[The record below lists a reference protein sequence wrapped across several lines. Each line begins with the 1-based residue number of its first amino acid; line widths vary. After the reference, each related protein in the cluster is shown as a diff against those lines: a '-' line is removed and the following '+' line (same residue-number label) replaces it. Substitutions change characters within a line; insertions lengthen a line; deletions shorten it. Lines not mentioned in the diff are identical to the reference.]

1 MKMYKERAV
10 LTSQFAV
17 RELQKQLRSVMQTD
31 LDRSANLGPF
41 SLIVCCDSKPQHKS
55 LKSDTKFNV

>member
-1 MKMYKERAV
+1 MKMYEERAV

-17 RELQKQLRSVMQTD
+17 RELQKQLRRVMQTD

-41 SLIVCCDSKPQHKS
+41 SLNVCVTVSHS
-55 LKSDTKFNV
+55 ITR

>member
-1 MKMYKERAV
+1 MYKKQVV

-17 RELQKQLRSVMQTD
+17 RDLQKQLRSVMQTH

-41 SLIVCCDSKPQHKS
+41 SLNVCV
-55 LKSDTKFNV
+55 TEATA

>member
-1 MKMYKERAV
+1 MYKERAV

-17 RELQKQLRSVMQTD
+17 RELQKQLRSVMQTH

-41 SLIVCCDSKPQHKS
+41 SLNVCVTEATAQF
-55 LKSDTKFNV
+55 LKK